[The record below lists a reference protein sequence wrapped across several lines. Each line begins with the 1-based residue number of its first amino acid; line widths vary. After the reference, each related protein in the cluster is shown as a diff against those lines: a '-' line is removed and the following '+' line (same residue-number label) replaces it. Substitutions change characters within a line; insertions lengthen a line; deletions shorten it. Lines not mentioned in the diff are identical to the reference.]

1 MRFIAII
8 AAVAVCVLG
17 FAPVAEAGHCAA
29 PVVQQVQQ
37 VYAAPQA
44 VVLANVVTVQPA
56 AIVVPSAP
64 LAVVQPVQVYA
75 APLVQRIEVQRIEV
89 QKVQKIEVKEVKQK
103 QVARQRTVI
112 R

>member
-1 MRFIAII
+1 MRYIAVL
-8 AAVAVCVLG
+8 AAAAVCVLG
-17 FAPVAEAGHCAA
+17 FAPVAEAGNCAA

-44 VVLANVVTVQPA
+44 VVVAPVVTYQPA

-64 LAVVQPVQVYA
+64 LLQVYA
-75 APLVQRIEVQRIEV
+75 APLVQRIEVQKI
-89 QKVQKIEVKEVKQK
+89 QKIEVKEVKQK
-103 QVARQRTVI
+103 QVVRQRTVI